1 MLSAESGNGLRCTLL
16 VALWVEHS
24 ARRAEGEPV
33 CYGLPVA
40 NRVAEVNCVGISAV
54 VAAYNEGKTLAD
66 VLGALARSPFIDEII
81 VVSDGSTDDTVAIAR
96 SFPNVITI
104 ALRENRGKGYAMRV
118 GVDYAS
124 HDVLFFVDG
133 DMLNVTD
140 EHIESLVLPVV
151 RGETDM
157 NIGVRHRGPIRN
169 FFHLQMKVGPVL
181 SGIRVMHRKVFET
194 VPARYQERFK
204 IEAAL
209 NFFCSYAGFR
219 QRQTV
224 IYNLGHVIKESK
236 RGLFD
241 GLTSRWD
248 MTREVIF
255 LHFDLYLFQTWRVD
269 EDELPVVAE
278 YDLFE

>member
-1 MLSAESGNGLRCTLL
+1 MGT
-16 VALWVEHS
+16 
-24 ARRAEGEPV
+24 
-33 CYGLPVA
+33 
-40 NRVAEVNCVGISAV
+40 SAV
-54 VAAYNEGKTLAD
+54 IAAFNEEKTLAE
-66 VLGALARSPFIDEII
+66 VLGALVRSPLIDEII
-81 VVSDGSTDDTVAIAR
+81 VVSDGSTDRTVDIAR
-96 SFPNVITI
+96 SFENVTTI

-133 DMLNVTD
+133 DMFNVTD
-140 EHIESLVLPVV
+140 QHIEALVLPVL

-181 SGIRVMHRKVFET
+181 SGIRVMQRKVFET
-194 VPARYQERFK
+194 VPSRYQERFK

-209 NFFCSYAGFR
+209 NFFCSMAGFR

-224 IYNLGHVIKESK
+224 IHGLGHVIKESK
-236 RGLFD
+236 RGLLD

-255 LHFDLYLFQTWRVD
+255 LHFDLYLFQAWRFGD
-269 EDELPVVAE
+269 DELPTVAAAE